1 MAVSQPWYWNENT
14 LEDNTARLQEGL
26 PPHSSRPHHLPL
38 LPHPLLLPQ
47 DPLLPPGG
55 QPSSYPCP
63 LKPVSCL
70 LAVKATLLSAI
81 ASKSLCPHSDS
92 SLNFPTTMVI
102 RSPYW
107 SSCCRIL
114 PPFFKSVGFK
124 DIEYDIPLAHGTWH
138 VLPLNWS
145 PHWTGPPIQLVPTFN
160 WSSHSTGP
168 PIQLV
173 PKYRTIWWQRVS
185 GSSGRHFFIQR
196 EEVSADLSRLHTLL
210 LLLTYSPW
218 QCYDATWVSQTARC
232 HRWIR
237 QDKAPSFPSRGI
249 NFWLYI

>member
-92 SLNFPTTMVI
+92 SLNSPTTMVI

-124 DIEYDIPLAHGTWH
+124 DIEYDIPLAHGTIAVTAGISQAKEDAKQQCCCALAAACWAWLIPAGKLVSAH
-138 VLPLNWS
+138 HAWRPTPRGGGVSGGRQWAGG
-145 PHWTGPPIQLVPTFN
+145 GPPRLVCDPPRPVCDHLN
-160 WSSHSTGP
+160 DASSYFHHLALKSDCCS
-168 PIQLV
+168 QHF
-173 PKYRTIWWQRVS
+173 
-185 GSSGRHFFIQR
+185 RHHCT
-196 EEVSADLSRLHTLL
+196 V
-210 LLLTYSPW
+210 
-218 QCYDATWVSQTARC
+218 YDCT
-232 HRWIR
+232 
-237 QDKAPSFPSRGI
+237 
-249 NFWLYI
+249 